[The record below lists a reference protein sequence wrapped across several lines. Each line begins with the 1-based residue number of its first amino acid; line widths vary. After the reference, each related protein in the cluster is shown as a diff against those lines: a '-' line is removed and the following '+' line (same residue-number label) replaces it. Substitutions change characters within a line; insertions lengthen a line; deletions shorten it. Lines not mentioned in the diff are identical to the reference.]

1 MTTSEVK
8 QPRVCSSVARLS
20 AISTELWIAELRAR
34 PPARPPRAKPPD
46 YDRKLSRTLTLADS
60 GKLRTLRDAANVLT
74 GERFAT
80 VTKWAA
86 LEAAIE
92 LLMVAAS
99 DRHARRHQGRGRS
112 A

>member
-1 MTTSEVK
+1 M
-8 QPRVCSSVARLS
+8 
-20 AISTELWIAELRAR
+20 RAR
-34 PPARPPRAKPPD
+34 PPPCRPAKPPD
-46 YDRKLSRTLTLADS
+46 YDRKLSRTLTLADG

-92 LLMVAAS
+92 LLMVAATTGTRA
-99 DRHARRHQGRGRS
+99 DIKAATDQLE
-112 A
+112 

>member
-1 MTTSEVK
+1 M
-8 QPRVCSSVARLS
+8 PH
-20 AISTELWIAELRAR
+20 
-34 PPARPPRAKPPD
+34 RAKPPE
-46 YDRKLSRTLTLADS
+46 YDRKLSRTLTLADG

-92 LLMVAAS
+92 LHMVVKDAAES
-99 DRHARRHQGRGRS
+99 ETRGAVLQQHHERKARIRNGACDAKVLRQSNLR
-112 A
+112 